1 MHLKSKHL
9 RSARRR
15 RSVAHSN
22 AKPGRR
28 VHAASA
34 ANGEKSTDL
43 PKTPEVPYKSDIDE
57 KELEKAIAEVASEKA
72 EKGGA
77 A

>member
-1 MHLKSKHL
+1 MA
-9 RSARRR
+9 RS
-15 RSVAHSN
+15 N
-22 AKPGRR
+22 NKLDRR

-34 ANGEKSTDL
+34 ANGGEPAHL

-72 EKGGA
+72 EKSGA
-77 A
+77 